1 MREDMRRTDIGY
13 ALSGLIGLGIIAIGT
28 RFLVSPAKAAAA
40 YGISVG
46 QNVSGTDPY
55 LSTKG
60 VRDVSSGLMTFA
72 LMAARE
78 PHALADFLLAATA
91 IPVGDAIIVLR
102 RGGRKSTAYGVH
114 VPTAAA
120 MVATAAILHG

>member
-1 MREDMRRTDIGY
+1 MRRTDLGY
-13 ALSGLIGLGIIAIGT
+13 ALSGLVGLGITVVGT

-46 QNVSGTDPY
+46 QEVSGADPY
-55 LSTKG
+55 LSVKG
-60 VRDVSSGLMTFA
+60 VRDVASGLMTFV
-72 LMAARE
+72 LIAARE
-78 PHALADFLLAATA
+78 PRVLAGFLVAATV
-91 IPVGDAIIVLR
+91 IPVGDAVIVLR

-120 MVATAAILHG
+120 MVATAAILLG